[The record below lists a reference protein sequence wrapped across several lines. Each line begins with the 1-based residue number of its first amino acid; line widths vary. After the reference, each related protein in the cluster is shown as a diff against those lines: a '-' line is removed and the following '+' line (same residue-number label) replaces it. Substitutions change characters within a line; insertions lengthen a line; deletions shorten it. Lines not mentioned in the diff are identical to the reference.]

1 MITKCTNLIDSFA
14 IVILICITN
23 LRQQIWNQILKPQ
36 INVSQLNHPNAN
48 TPPTW
53 IWFPPSKYTTRYFHF
68 ILFIY
73 LPISFSFFLFPS
85 ALLVFLPSY
94 FDPHT
99 CHACSTTCFPSHC
112 SFPSIF
118 DCLKSLCL
126 PAFLSHLCSLCA
138 FGGKPLLSLLCL
150 TSTPFSGTPGGY
162 ASFLPALFLCCS
174 NH

>member
-1 MITKCTNLIDSFA
+1 MITKCTNPIDSFA

-36 INVSQLNHPNAN
+36 INVSPINHPYAN

-53 IWFPPSKYTTRYFHF
+53 IRFPPLNTLLGIS
-68 ILFIY
+68 
-73 LPISFSFFLFPS
+73 ISFCLSISLFLSFFLFPS
-85 ALLVFLPSY
+85 ALLVFLPY

-99 CHACSTTCFPSHC
+99 CHACSTTCFPSRC